1 MADTVIEGTKQQ
13 LRSYFNKQSEEQRI
27 KLTLVEEDEE
37 TIRKRPTTYPGNAV
51 CYNGIPLLP
60 DSPWREPV
68 TLEKVKQILDEEY
81 EIPPKH
87 SLALPDDTVFFHGIP
102 LLPILEG
109 GTEMTLDRV
118 KELLG
123 EDF

>member
-1 MADTVIEGTKQQ
+1 
-13 LRSYFNKQSEEQRI
+13 
-27 KLTLVEEDEE
+27 
-37 TIRKRPTTYPGNAV
+37 
-51 CYNGIPLLP
+51 
-60 DSPWREPV
+60 V